1 MNIEKNEELPVII
14 LAGGRGTRLGSGFEQ
29 IPKPLVRIGEFPILL
44 HIMSIYIKYGSRR
57 FIICTGF
64 ESIAFTKYFESICCF
79 KSGDEFELDMLIFD
93 KISNRSFS
101 NKSEIISVKI
111 LDTGLETTTLGRLKK
126 ARHYITSEVFLAT
139 YGDGVADIDIG
150 KVLKFHKSNRFEV
163 TLSAFHPPSRFGELT
178 LDKSG
183 QVKTFEEKQ
192 LSAALVNAG
201 FFVMN
206 RNGFIDDADVGE
218 TLEEGLL
225 SELCARGLLGA
236 VSFETRWQMMDT
248 PREVEI
254 LSNYVLEQNAFW
266 LL

>member
-1 MNIEKNEELPVII
+1 MRTNL
-14 LAGGRGTRLGSGFEQ
+14 
-29 IPKPLVRIGEFPILL
+29 
-44 HIMSIYIKYGSRR
+44 
-57 FIICTGF
+57 
-64 ESIAFTKYFESICCF
+64 
-79 KSGDEFELDMLIFD
+79 
-93 KISNRSFS
+93 
-101 NKSEIISVKI
+101 
-111 LDTGLETTTLGRLKK
+111 
-126 ARHYITSEVFLAT
+126 
-139 YGDGVADIDIG
+139 
-150 KVLKFHKSNRFEV
+150 
-163 TLSAFHPPSRFGELT
+163 FGELT
-178 LDKSG
+178 LEKTG

-206 RNGFIDDADVGE
+206 RNGIIDDADAGE